1 MTRKQL
7 RTNRSPDDQRTA
19 HAEDGYTLIEVLVVI
34 GILALLAAVA
44 TPQVLRYLGHAR
56 TEAARIQIQ
65 SISTA
70 LELYL
75 LDNGNYP
82 SQQAGLPALVS
93 RPGEAPR
100 WRGPYLKGRDGL
112 SDPWGRAYQYRIP
125 GRSGPFEV
133 FTLGRD
139 NAAGGQGEDQDL
151 VSR

>member
-1 MTRKQL
+1 MPD
-7 RTNRSPDDQRTA
+7 RTSLDDRPVAQT
-19 HAEDGYTLIEVLVVI
+19 EGGYTLIEVLVVI

-65 SISTA
+65 AISTA

-75 LDNGNYP
+75 LDNGTYP
-82 SQQAGLPALVS
+82 SQRAGLSALVI
-93 RPGEAPR
+93 RPVDAPR
-100 WRGPYLKGRDGL
+100 WRGPYLKGNDGL
-112 SDPWGRAYQYRIP
+112 LDPWGRGYQYRVP
-125 GRSGPFEV
+125 GRSAPFEV

>member
-1 MTRKQL
+1 MKGKRFQII
-7 RTNRSPDDQRTA
+7 RSPNKPN
-19 HAEDGYTLIEVLVVI
+19 AEADGGYTLIEVLVVI

-75 LDNGNYP
+75 LENGSYP
-82 SQQAGLPALVS
+82 SQQAGLSALVV
-93 RPGEAPR
+93 RPVEASR
-100 WRGPYLKGRDGL
+100 WRGPYLKGSDGL
-112 SDPWGRAYQYRIP
+112 VDPWGRAYQYRIP
-125 GRSGPFEV
+125 GRSGAYEV
-133 FTLGRD
+133 FSLGRD
-139 NAAGGQGEDQDL
+139 NAPGGQGEDQDL